1 MSSLDD
7 RPFPKPALI
16 GAGLLILSTITGVGI
31 IQAQKHFAHASNAT
45 IIEATAPQQSRT
57 LRFVD
62 QGDGV
67 SVYGGHVRVFDAMTG
82 SELQPLQE
90 REGFVRAVLNSLMY
104 QRTKLG
110 ISAAPVFEL
119 SRWPD
124 GKITIKDQATGAAI
138 NVGDFGPGNKAAFLR
153 FFAHTETAS

>member
-16 GAGLLILSTITGVGI
+16 GAGLLILTTSAGVGI
-31 IQAQKHFAHASNAT
+31 IQAQKHFAHASNAA
-45 IIEATAPQQSRT
+45 IVEAAAPLQSRT

-82 SELQPLQE
+82 SELPALQE

-110 ISAAPVFEL
+110 ITAAPVFEL
-119 SRWPD
+119 SRWPNR
-124 GKITIKDQATGAAI
+124 KITIKDKATGATI
-138 NVGDFGPGNKAAFLR
+138 NVGDFGPGNKAAFFR
-153 FFAHTETAS
+153 FFAHAETAS